1 MRIERETMVDVPRP
15 RVWELVSRPAGYPA
29 FFHGITR
36 FELKTEVETGLG
48 ARFSMRM
55 RVGSADVGGLVE
67 IVEYDEPG
75 DMAWTSI
82 TGIDQRGRWRLRET
96 ADGGTRVMLRLSYGS
111 PGGLLGAITDQ
122 VSKPMVARNLEQT
135 LQNLRLELGEERG
148 AYEVSEDGM
157 SLPGRA
163 AYLLG
168 SAKVLVD
175 AAVVRPM
182 RPDRAW
188 SVLRTIQKW
197 GRSPAAGSISLA
209 ERFSDEPMIADELG
223 TLSFSEVHTRTNAL
237 AHALSDTGIV
247 EGDGVGIMCRN
258 HRGFIEATIAVSKL
272 GANSLL
278 LNTAFA
284 GPQLA
289 DVVKREKPKALI
301 FDEEFTGLLADA
313 ARRRKRFVAW
323 RDSERPGDPTLDE
336 LIAEGDPED
345 VVPPER
351 EGRAVIL
358 TSGTTGAPKGA
369 ARSNPQSLDPA
380 VSLLSKIPLKARQ
393 VSHIAAPLFHSWGFA
408 HYTLGLILG
417 TTYVLRRKFDPEGCL
432 DAVAR
437 YRCDSLIVVPVM
449 MQRTLDLPEET
460 RAKYDVSSLKV
471 VGASGSALP
480 GDLAIEWMNTFGDTL
495 YNLYGSTEV
504 AWATIATPTDM
515 RAAPG
520 TAGKPPRG
528 TVVRLFDGNGVEVP
542 PGHTGRIFVGNEL
555 LFEGYTGGGSK
566 DFIGSLMATGD
577 VGRFDESGRLF
588 VEGRDDEMIVSG
600 GENVFPQEVEDL
612 LARHEAV
619 SEVAAIG
626 VEDTDFGHRLRAFVV
641 PEQGKQVSE
650 DELKSYVKSNLA
662 RYKVPR
668 EIVFL
673 DELPRNATG
682 KVLKRELKGLDPGAA
697 AS

>member
-1 MRIERETMVDVPRP
+1 MRIERETTVDASRA
-15 RVWELVSRPAGYPA
+15 RVWELVSNPVGYPA

-36 FELKTEVETGLG
+36 FELQADVDRGLG

-55 RVGSADVGGLVE
+55 RVGSADVGRLVE
-67 IVEYDEPG
+67 IVEYDEPA

-96 ADGGTRVMLRLSYGS
+96 ADGRTRVFLRLSYGS
-111 PGGLLGAITDQ
+111 PGGLLGALSDQ
-122 VSKPMVARNLEQT
+122 VSKPMVARNLERT
-135 LQNLRLELGEERG
+135 LHNLSLELGEEGG
-148 AYEVSEDGM
+148 AHEVSEDGM

-168 SAKVLVD
+168 SVKVLVD
-175 AAVVRPM
+175 AGVVRPM

-188 SVLRTIQKW
+188 GVLRTIQKW

-209 ERFSDEPMIADELG
+209 ARFPDEPMIVDELG
-223 TLSFSEVHTRTNAL
+223 TLTYSEVHTRTNAL
-237 AHALSDTGIV
+237 AHALSDAGII

-258 HRGFIEATIAVSKL
+258 HRGFIEATVAVSKL
-272 GANSLL
+272 GANSLF

-284 GPQLA
+284 GPQLT
-289 DVVKREKPKALI
+289 DIVKREKPKAVI
-301 FDEEFTGLLADA
+301 YDEEFTGLLSDA

-323 RDSERPGDPTLDE
+323 HDAERTDDPTLDE

-345 VVPPER
+345 VVPPDR

-369 ARSNPQSLDPA
+369 SRSNPQSLDPA

-408 HYTLGLILG
+408 HYTIGLILG
-417 TTYVLRRKFDPEGCL
+417 TTYVLRRKFEPEACL
-432 DAVAR
+432 DAMAR
-437 YRCDSLIVVPVM
+437 YRCDSLVVVPVM
-449 MQRTLDLPEET
+449 MQRILDLPEET
-460 RAKYDVSSLKV
+460 RAKYDVSSLQV
-471 VGASGSALP
+471 VAASGSALP
-480 GDLAIEWMNTFGDTL
+480 GHLAIEWMNAFGDTL

-504 AWATIATPTDM
+504 AWASIATPTDM

-528 TVVRLFDGNGVEVP
+528 TVVRLFDENRVEVP
-542 PGHTGRIFVGNEL
+542 PGQTGRIFVGNEL

-577 VGRFDESGRLF
+577 VGRFDEGGRLF

-626 VEDTDFGHRLRAFVV
+626 VEDPDFGQRLRAFVV
-641 PEQGKQVSE
+641 LEKGKRVSE
-650 DELKSYVKSNLA
+650 DELKSHVKANLA

-682 KVLKRELKGLDPGAA
+682 KVLKRELQRPEPDAA
-697 AS
+697 TN